1 MSCPDANANFSTI
14 QRFSTKSRTKTAQV
28 KINKIMANQ
37 RQQQNFMFCDGDKKA
52 HTQLEQKKNKQN
64 K

>member
-1 MSCPDANANFSTI
+1 MSCPDANANFTSL

-37 RQQQNFMFCDGDKKA
+37 RQQQNFMFCDGDKKI
-52 HTQLEQKKNKQN
+52 HTHNSSKKKQT